1 MKQSQA
7 LQETISA
14 LLLIEHKLL
23 ADKNLVNHP
32 APVITNV
39 FAEAVDGYDKLRKEA
54 CIQELKQERW
64 ENKVKDDRKGR
75 VVE

>member
-1 MKQSQA
+1 
-7 LQETISA
+7 
-14 LLLIEHKLL
+14 
-23 ADKNLVNHP
+23 
-32 APVITNV
+32 VITNV